1 VKRIAI
7 LASGAGSNAA
17 NILDYFKSKPV
28 AQVVLIASNK
38 SDAGVLKIADANAIP
53 TFIVTKDNFSESDEF
68 ISVLKSMQIDLIV
81 LAGFL
86 WKIPPQLVSLFPQR
100 IINIHPSLLPKYG
113 GKGMYGHFVHEA
125 VYAAREKESGITI
138 HWVNEHYDEGAIIA
152 QFRTPISDDDSISD
166 IEQKVRALEIMWFPQ
181 VIEDVLTSC

>member
-17 NILDYFKSKPV
+17 NILHYFKSKPV
-28 AQVVLIASNK
+28 AEVVLIASNK
-38 SDAGVLKIADANAIP
+38 SDAGVLKIAAANAIP
-53 TFIVTKDNFSESDEF
+53 TFMLTKENFRDSDEF
-68 ISVLKSMQIDLIV
+68 IHVLKSMEVDFIV

-86 WKIPPQLVSLFPQR
+86 WKVPPQLVNLFPQH

-152 QFRTPISDDDSISD
+152 QYRTPISDNDSISD
-166 IEQKVRALEIMWFPQ
+166 IEQKVRALEIKCFP
-181 VIEDVLTSC
+181 EVLERVMMSY

>member
-17 NILDYFKSKPV
+17 NIIAYFKSRSV
-28 AQVVLIASNK
+28 LEVVLIASNK
-38 SDAGVLKIADANAIP
+38 PDAGVLQIAATNSIP
-53 TFIVTKDNFSESDEF
+53 TFILTKENFRMNDDF
-68 ISVLKSMQIDLIV
+68 IRLVKSLKVDCIV

-86 WKIPPQLVSLFPQR
+86 WKVPADLVEAFPQQ

-125 VYAAREKESGITI
+125 VHAAHEKESGITI
-138 HWVNEHYDEGAIIA
+138 HRVNEHYDEGAIIA
-152 QFRTPISDDDSISD
+152 QYRVEISENDSVYD
-166 IEQKVRALEIMWFPQ
+166 IERKVRALEIQWFPK
-181 VIEDVLTSC
+181 ILEEVLMSC